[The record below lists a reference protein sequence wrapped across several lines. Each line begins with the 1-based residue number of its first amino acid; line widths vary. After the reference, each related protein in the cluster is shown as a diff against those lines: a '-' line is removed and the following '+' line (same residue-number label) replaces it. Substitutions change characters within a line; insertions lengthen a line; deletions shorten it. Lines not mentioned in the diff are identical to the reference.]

1 MLACMH
7 VWVEER
13 RVRSPHLLGDAVV
26 VVAVVGAAAVGAVDA
41 VIVVV
46 AGVAVVAIALLNCP
60 VTDVHLLGIV
70 STSARVQGVRGAK
83 QAARPRRVWFV
94 CACVPATG
102 CGRCLVLS
110 CAAKRLGGSGQLLL
124 GSGCCQECV
133 RGVSAGR
140 VVVGD
145 VLRCASA
152 CAGGGRAALSSRLAG
167 VASSGR

>member
-1 MLACMH
+1 MRLPYFL
-7 VWVEER
+7 V
-13 RVRSPHLLGDAVV
+13 GAVV
-26 VVAVVGAAAVGAVDA
+26 VVAVDA
-41 VIVVV
+41 VFVVV

-70 STSARVQGVRGAK
+70 STIARVQGIRGAR
-83 QAARPRRVWFV
+83 QAAQPRRVWFV

-110 CAAKRLGGSGQLLL
+110 CAAKRLGDSGQLLL

-133 RGVSAGR
+133 RGVAAGL
-140 VVVGD
+140 VVAGV
-145 VLRCASA
+145 VSRCASA